1 MKPVGE
7 NYVRV
12 AEFFGQNFESEF
24 DARSARGDFYNVFPD
39 RFIRGRQFKKQRRG
53 FTLPKIEFVR
63 FSQQFGIRI
72 VFRVNVIV
80 VLFLVEI
87 IVALNLFHA
96 VTHTF

>member
-24 DARSARGDFYNVFPD
+24 DARSARGDFYNVFSD
-39 RFIRGRQFKKQRRG
+39 RFIRGRQLKKQRRG
-53 FTLPKIEFVR
+53 FTLPEIEFVR

-87 IVALNLFHA
+87 IIALNLFHA
-96 VTHTF
+96 VTLAF

>member
-39 RFIRGRQFKKQRRG
+39 RFIRGRQLEKQRRG
-53 FTLPKIEFVR
+53 FALPEIEFVR
-63 FSQQFGIRI
+63 FSQQF
-72 VFRVNVIV
+72 
-80 VLFLVEI
+80 EI

-96 VTHTF
+96 VALAF